1 MPTKKDP
8 NKPRG
13 RMTGY
18 AYFVQT
24 CREEHKR
31 KHPNEQVVFAEFS
44 RKCAKRWKPMTDK
57 EKKTFTDMAEK
68 DRQRYEREMK
78 DYVPAA
84 GEAKKKKKKK
94 DPNAPKRPQSAFFLF
109 CADRRAPL
117 KAENPG
123 WTVGEIA
130 KALGKKWAAASPD
143 TKKKYAEQGEVE
155 KSKYNKEMEKYRSQQ
170 EASNH
175 GDAKRQKM
183 SEKATASSSASSSES
198 ESDIESD

>member
-1 MPTKKDP
+1 MPTKRDP

-44 RKCAKRWKPMTDK
+44 RKCAKRWKAK
-57 EKKTFTDMAEK
+57 EKQTFIDMAEK
-68 DRQRYEREMK
+68 DRLRYEKEMK
-78 DYVPAA
+78 EYAIA
-84 GEAKKKKKKK
+84 GGETKKKKKKK

-109 CADRRAPL
+109 CADRRALL
-117 KAENPG
+117 KGENPG

-130 KALGKKWAAASPD
+130 KALGKKWAVATPE
-143 TKKKYAEQGEVE
+143 TKKKYADQGEIE
-155 KSKYNKEMEKYRSQQ
+155 KSKYVKEMAKYRAQQ
-170 EASNH
+170 ESSNH
-175 GDAKRQKM
+175 GDAKRQKI
-183 SEKATASSSASSSES
+183 EKPAASSSASSSES
-198 ESDIESD
+198 ESEPESD